1 MMCAVKGNVVG
12 QGLSWTALQTGTE
25 YLTDS
30 GKAAEPD
37 FTPAAQYMFPK
48 QSLTLKRAEDL
59 WTPKEWKVILGVTG
73 TET

>member
-37 FTPAAQYMFPK
+37 FTPAARYMFPK
-48 QSLTLKRAEDL
+48 QSH
-59 WTPKEWKVILGVTG
+59 
-73 TET
+73 TEKG